1 MAMGREGDRQGDLIV
16 TWGEMARS
24 PGHVFYDRLQ
34 EVLIA
39 AGFDGFVET
48 ACQSYYA
55 PKMGAPSVPPGRYF
69 RMHMV
74 GYFEG
79 IASERGIAWRC
90 SDSMSLR
97 DFLRLENREEVPDHS
112 WLSKTRGRLPHEVH
126 ETVFGW
132 VLKLV
137 AEKGLIRGKRIGVD
151 ASTME
156 ANAALRTIVRRDDGR
171 SYREML
177 TQMAKESGIETPS
190 ADDLVRTDRARKG
203 KKLSNEEWTSQ
214 TDPDARIAKLKD
226 GRTHLAYKPEHAVD
240 LDTGVIVAAA
250 LHPADQGDTTT
261 IEGTLTAAEKN
272 LAQVGAAP
280 TNQEPSEL
288 VADKGY
294 HSRAVLKSL
303 DDGVWKTR
311 IAEPK
316 QPGFSRWHG
325 DDEARAAVYANR
337 TRLGSGVGKQAMRRR
352 AEIVE
357 RSFAHNLDRGGMRR
371 TWLRG
376 RENVHKRYL
385 VHVAGHNLGILMRAL
400 YGQGTP
406 REGCGG
412 RIRPHFR
419 SPIRRGAGFRPD
431 RHRQRG
437 TRRNRHPRHRPDA
450 KLKNR
455 DFINGAAKA
464 SGQARRGRPLARP
477 ADAWRRRPGAG
488 DQAAAKRLRHLHSA
502 GLAPFAFVG
511 LRCRQGNSSHP
522 RAAGERRDRPFLSTC
537 PNTNAENRARPRAG

>member
-1 MAMGREGDRQGDLIV
+1 MAMGREGDRQDDLIV
-16 TWGEMARS
+16 SWGEMPRS

-34 EVLIA
+34 EVLLA
-39 AGFDGFVET
+39 GGFDLFVET
-48 ACQSYYA
+48 SCQPYYA

-97 DFLRLENREEVPDHS
+97 DFLRLENREKVPDHS

-126 ETVFGW
+126 ETMFGW

-137 AEKGLIRGKRIGVD
+137 AEHGLVKGKRIGVD

-171 SYREML
+171 TYREML
-177 TQMAKESGIETPS
+177 RQMAKESGIDTPS
-190 ADDLVRTDRARKG
+190 ADDLIRLDRARKG
-203 KKLSNEEWTSQ
+203 KKLSNEEWTSK
-214 TDPDARIAKLKD
+214 TDPEAKIAKLKD

-240 LDTGVIVAAA
+240 LDTGIIVAAA
-250 LHPADQGDTTT
+250 LHPADEGDTTT
-261 IEGTLTAAEKN
+261 LEGTLTAAQKN
-272 LAQVGAAP
+272 LARVSVAP
-280 TNQEPSEL
+280 TKQEPSEL

-294 HSRAVLKSL
+294 HSRALLKTL

-316 QPGFSRWHG
+316 QSGFSRWHG
-325 DDEARAAVYANR
+325 DDKARVAVYANR
-337 TRLGSGVGKQAMRRR
+337 TRLGSGVGRQAMRRR

-385 VHVAGHNLGILMRAL
+385 VHLAGHNLGILMRLLIGA
-400 YGQGTP
+400 GTP
-406 REGCGG
+406 RE
-412 RIRPHFR
+412 
-419 SPIRRGAGFRPD
+419 
-431 RHRQRG
+431 
-437 TRRNRHPRHRPDA
+437 
-450 KLKNR
+450 
-455 DFINGAAKA
+455 
-464 SGQARRGRPLARP
+464 
-477 ADAWRRRPGAG
+477 
-488 DQAAAKRLRHLHSA
+488 AAAR
-502 GLAPFAFVG
+502 GLAYLFFVDTEDAVAIILVAASPYGFAV
-511 LRCRQGNSSHP
+511 LVVAVTADP
-522 RAAGERRDRPFLSTC
+522 A
-537 PNTNAENRARPRAG
+537 

>member
-1 MAMGREGDRQGDLIV
+1 MAMGRERDRQGDLIV
-16 TWGEMARS
+16 TWAEMPHS

-39 AGFDGFVET
+39 GGFDVFVET
-48 ACQSYYA
+48 ACQAYYA

-69 RMHMV
+69 RMHLV

-97 DFLRLENREEVPDHS
+97 DFLRLENREKVPDHS

-137 AEKGLIRGKRIGVD
+137 AEQGLVKGKRIGVD

-156 ANAALRTIVRRDDGR
+156 ANAALRTIVHRDDGR
-171 SYREML
+171 TYREML

-190 ADDLVRTDRARKG
+190 ADDLVRLDRARKG
-203 KKLSNEEWTSQ
+203 KKLSNQEWISQ
-214 TDPDARIAKLKD
+214 TDPAAKIAKLKD
-226 GRTHLAYKPEHAVD
+226 GRTHLAYKPEHAID
-240 LDTGVIVAAA
+240 LDTGIIVAAT

-261 IEGTLTAAEKN
+261 IEGTLSAAAKN
-272 LAQVGAAP
+272 LAQIGAAP
-280 TNQEPSEL
+280 AKQKPSEL

-294 HSRAVLKSL
+294 HSRAVLKTL
-303 DDGVWKTR
+303 DAGGWKTR

-316 QPGFSRWHG
+316 QSGFSRWHG
-325 DDEARAAVYANR
+325 DDKARAAVYANR
-337 TRLGSGVGKQAMRRR
+337 TRLASAVGKEPMRRR

-385 VHVAGHNLGILMRAL
+385 VHVAGHNLGILMRLLIGA
-400 YGQGTP
+400 GTP
-406 REGCGG
+406 KETADRASAWLFFAYTDQATLIILVPVS
-412 RIRPHFR
+412 RRPC
-419 SPIRRGAGFRPD
+419 RPD
-431 RHRQRG
+431 DRG
-437 TRRNRHPRHRPDA
+437 
-450 KLKNR
+450 
-455 DFINGAAKA
+455 
-464 SGQARRGRPLARP
+464 
-477 ADAWRRRPGAG
+477 
-488 DQAAAKRLRHLHSA
+488 
-502 GLAPFAFVG
+502 
-511 LRCRQGNSSHP
+511 SHQ
-522 RAAGERRDRPFLSTC
+522 
-537 PNTNAENRARPRAG
+537 

>member
-1 MAMGREGDRQGDLIV
+1 MAMGRESDRQSDLMV
-16 TWGEMARS
+16 SWAEMPRS

-39 AGFDGFVET
+39 NGFDGFVET
-48 ACQSYYA
+48 ACQPYYA

-79 IASERGIAWRC
+79 ICSERGIAWRC

-97 DFLRLENREEVPDHS
+97 DFLRLENREKVPDHS
-112 WLSKTRGRLPHEVH
+112 WLSKTRGRLPREIH

-137 AEKGLIRGKRIGVD
+137 AEQGLVKGKRIGID

-156 ANAALRTIVRRDDGR
+156 ANAALRTIVRRNDGR
-171 SYREML
+171 TYHEML
-177 TQMAKESGIETPS
+177 KQMAKESGIDTPS
-190 ADDLVRTDRARKG
+190 ADDLVRIDRSRKG
-203 KKLSNEEWTSQ
+203 KKLSNEEWISR
-214 TDPDARIAKLKD
+214 TDPEAKIAKLKD

-250 LHPADQGDTTT
+250 LHPADNGDTTT
-261 IEGTLTAAEKN
+261 IEGTLATTQKN
-272 LAQVGAAP
+272 LAQINAAP
-280 TNQEPSEL
+280 SSDKPSEL

-294 HSRAVLKSL
+294 HSRALLKDL
-303 DDGVWKTR
+303 NAGAWKTR

-316 QPGFSRWHG
+316 QRGFSRWHG
-325 DDEARAAVYANR
+325 DDKARAAVYANR

-385 VHVAGHNLGILMRAL
+385 VHVAGHNLGIMMRLLIGA
-400 YGQGTP
+400 GTP
-406 REGCGG
+406 RE
-412 RIRPHFR
+412 
-419 SPIRRGAGFRPD
+419 
-431 RHRQRG
+431 
-437 TRRNRHPRHRPDA
+437 
-450 KLKNR
+450 
-455 DFINGAAKA
+455 
-464 SGQARRGRPLARP
+464 
-477 ADAWRRRPGAG
+477 
-488 DQAAAKRLRHLHSA
+488 AAARA
-502 GLAPFAFVG
+502 LAYAFFFYSDEAVMVVLVAPSYDGFAVVVMAVTDD
-511 LRCRQGNSSHP
+511 P
-522 RAAGERRDRPFLSTC
+522 A
-537 PNTNAENRARPRAG
+537 